1 MSRFKEAQEEDLL
14 YLLEKRD
21 SLSTKNVIKC
31 AVNILN
37 ITREIQNLQDSK
49 FQDAQM
55 NMTTAAPTENYN
67 FPFVQT
73 SASVH
78 KFQNQ
83 RSQCVAP
90 IYYFPNSTVHI
101 HHH

>member
-1 MSRFKEAQEEDLL
+1 MSATGRDVGAGDIPQDISLDDMDFLELTASQE
-14 YLLEKRD
+14 
-21 SLSTKNVIKC
+21 SF
-31 AVNILN
+31 